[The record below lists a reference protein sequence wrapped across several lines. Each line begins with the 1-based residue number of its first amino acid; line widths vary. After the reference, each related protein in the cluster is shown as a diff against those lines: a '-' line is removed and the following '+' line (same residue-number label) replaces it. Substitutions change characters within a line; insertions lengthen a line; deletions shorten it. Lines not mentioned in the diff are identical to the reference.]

1 MNDQV
6 SQKILKLHEELRFW
20 WTDLCR
26 IAIALYDPG
35 ADTLSTFVSSNDRD
49 NPLTHY
55 QAQLEDVPSLQ
66 KIAAEGQPRI
76 IDNLRTLADSGSH
89 HTQSLLAA
97 GVLSSYTV
105 PVYSSNQE
113 LTGFL
118 FFNSDQTN
126 YFNQELVH
134 HLDIYAQ
141 LLIAL
146 LEAEISPI
154 KVLSAAVYTAKRFTS
169 WRDEETGEHLAR
181 VSHYSRLIANGLHEK
196 KGLSDEY
203 IEFLFQFAPMHDIG
217 KITIPDKIL
226 LKPGPLDRQER
237 DIMNTHVSKG
247 VEIVDQLVESFS
259 LHGVTH
265 VEIMRNIVHYHH
277 ERWDG
282 KGYLQGLSG
291 EEIPLEARIVAL
303 ADCFDALLSERPY
316 KPAWSFE
323 KTKGYLR
330 EQSGRHF
337 DPACVDALLIDQAQ
351 IHSIRERFA
360 DKAT

>member
-1 MNDQV
+1 
-6 SQKILKLHEELRFW
+6 
-20 WTDLCR
+20 
-26 IAIALYDPG
+26 
-35 ADTLSTFVSSNDRD
+35 
-49 NPLTHY
+49 
-55 QAQLEDVPSLQ
+55 
-66 KIAAEGQPRI
+66 
-76 IDNLRTLADSGSH
+76 
-89 HTQSLLAA
+89 
-97 GVLSSYTV
+97 
-105 PVYSSNQE
+105 
-113 LTGFL
+113 
-118 FFNSDQTN
+118 
-126 YFNQELVH
+126 
-134 HLDIYAQ
+134 
-141 LLIAL
+141 
-146 LEAEISPI
+146 
-154 KVLSAAVYTAKRFTS
+154 
-169 WRDEETGEHLAR
+169 
-181 VSHYSRLIANGLHEK
+181 
-196 KGLSDEY
+196 
-203 IEFLFQFAPMHDIG
+203 
-217 KITIPDKIL
+217 
-226 LKPGPLDRQER
+226 
-237 DIMNTHVSKG
+237 MNTHVSKG